1 MRKKLDEPFSV
12 EGIEAQLQSYVSIA
26 KAPEDVKELD
36 DILDLMEY
44 EPEHM
49 NAQVTVQY
57 REALS
62 SGEAEKLRPVLREG
76 RICKEALD

>member
-1 MRKKLDEPFSV
+1 MTRVARLNENMWTELFLENRDLLLP
-12 EGIEAQLQSYVSIA
+12 A
-26 KAPEDVKELD
+26 LD
-36 DILDLMEY
+36 DLIARLTE
-44 EPEHM
+44 
-49 NAQVTVQY
+49 Y